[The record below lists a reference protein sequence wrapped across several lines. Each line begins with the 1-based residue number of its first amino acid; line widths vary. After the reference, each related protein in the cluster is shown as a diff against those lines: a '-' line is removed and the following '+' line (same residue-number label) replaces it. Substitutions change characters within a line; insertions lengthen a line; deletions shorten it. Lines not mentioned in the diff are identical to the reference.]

1 MRITIVG
8 AGRVGTSLGT
18 ALRAKGHH
26 VIFGVRQPKTA
37 GEPITKPVGAAI
49 AGAEAVILA
58 TPWTSTEAL
67 VCEHASAL
75 AGKIVIDATNPLNPN
90 GTRLAMGFD
99 SSGAELLQSHAR
111 GAIVFKAFNAAGVDV
126 IARPAFP
133 QGRAAMFVAGPEGAA
148 KDVVRGL
155 VSDVGF
161 EAVDAG
167 ELRNARLLEPLGM
180 LCLQLG
186 AEGRGRDFALLL
198 ASREAGR
205 PQAARPCALMEAEV
219 QEAG

>member
-1 MRITIVG
+1 MRIAIVG
-8 AGRVGTSLGT
+8 AGRVGTALGT
-18 ALRAKGHH
+18 ALRAKGHQ
-26 VIFGVRQPKTA
+26 VIYGVRQPKTA
-37 GEPITKPVGAAI
+37 G
-49 AGAEAVILA
+49 
-58 TPWTSTEAL
+58 
-67 VCEHASAL
+67 
-75 AGKIVIDATNPLNPN
+75 
-90 GTRLAMGFD
+90 
-99 SSGAELLQSHAR
+99 
-111 GAIVFKAFNAAGVDV
+111 VDV
-126 IARPAFP
+126 IARPVFP

-148 KDVVRGL
+148 KDIVRGL

-180 LCLQLG
+180 LSLQLG

-205 PQAARPCALMEAEV
+205 PQAARPCALMESEV